1 MNRKFTL
8 HRALLTVIGLVLFTF
23 AQAQTKKISG
33 QVIADDDHSPLPGVT
48 VSIKGTT
55 QGIPTT
61 VGGSYTIQ
69 ASPGDVLVFRFMGY
83 GTQEITVGQQAVINV
98 TLKPDNKTLNE
109 VVVVGYGTQSRKSVT
124 SAIATLDNKVLATAP
139 RANVGSALQGTISGL
154 QVVNS
159 SGAPGATPLIV
170 LRGGAS
176 INSPGAPLVVVDGI
190 IRAYN
195 DIPADDIASIDLLK
209 DAASTAIYGARAN
222 NGVILITTKQG
233 KSGAAQV
240 SYKFTQG
247 FNQQRQGY
255 NYMNAGDYIYYNRLG
270 NINSGRTL
278 AQINASRGYG
288 LLTDAA
294 NLASFDI
301 RAETPANQDLL
312 SQGWQDM
319 EDPANPGNR
328 IIYKDH
334 GKEVQNLLFRNT
346 RTQDHYLSAMG
357 GNDKGKYF
365 ASLDYYNE
373 DGVIVGSNY
382 NRYSADFNGSYK
394 VKPNVEV
401 FTGVTLSTASQLGA
415 PAGDVN
421 SLYRTLALWPT
432 FNPWLDA
439 AKTQPNP
446 GNSISDG
453 NPLYWLGKLKRS
465 NEVDRIT
472 ANAAVKWDITPNL
485 FLKVS
490 GSGYLNQQ
498 INQSFQQATQT
509 YATLFANPPSY
520 SSTSR
525 DAIAGYSRTF
535 QQTYNAIL
543 NYSKSFGKHDISAMI
558 GAEYYDQKG
567 LTIQVD
573 GTNAPTDN
581 ISTANASTI
590 FAVGTN
596 SFGVSGNYSNQ
607 AENRIISTFT
617 RLNYTYDEKYLLNF
631 VLREDGV
638 SQLAANN
645 RIGYFP
651 GVSAGWNVTKE
662 AFFENWGLNKVFS
675 TFKPRV
681 SYGSNGNIAGLGN
694 YDVQGVYA
702 AQTLYNGQGSFL
714 NTGLTNANLRWEKSR
729 TIDIGA
735 DIGFFNDRVSLLF
748 DYYNRTTSDLL
759 TSLPLPSYTGFSSIQ
774 TNLGTLQNKGYEFTI
789 KANVLNKPN
798 GLRIDIGATAS
809 YVKNKV
815 LKLPYNGNEN
825 NRQGGLQVYD
835 PKSGKVIWV
844 GGIQEGQPLGQ
855 IYGYKQVSIFKDAA
869 EVAAVAGSRTD
880 NVAGITG
887 PNLPAGKGGH
897 ITPGDV
903 NWQDVDKNDTIDSRD
918 QVYLGNIYPKWT
930 GGFNLNVSYKALSFY
945 SRFEYV
951 IGNTIYNDLV
961 ARTLG
966 NYQGTF
972 NYIDL
977 QKQAWSPTNTDTDI
991 PKVYYA
997 DQVVGSKQNYTRG
1010 NNGNAVLNGN
1020 NSNFYESGNYLACR
1034 EITLS
1039 YDFSKSLLDKT
1050 KFLSKVRV
1058 FASGENLFY
1067 LKKFSGPTPEAPI
1080 LNGSLTGVYQGTY
1093 PTPKTFVLGIQ
1104 ASF

>member
-1 MNRKFTL
+1 MNQSFTL
-8 HRALLTVIGLVLFTF
+8 KKGLLTMMSLLLFMVV
-23 AQAQTKKISG
+23 QAQTKKISG
-33 QVIADDDHSPLPGVT
+33 KVTADDDHSSLPGVSVT
-48 VSIKGTT
+48 IKGTT
-55 QGIPTT
+55 QGGPTQADGT
-61 VGGSYTIQ
+61 YAIQ
-69 ASPGDVLVFRFMGY
+69 ASPNDVLVFRFMGY
-83 GTQEITVGQQAVINV
+83 GTQEITVGQQTVINIA
-98 TLKPDNKTLNE
+98 LKPDNKALNE

-139 RANVGSALQGTISGL
+139 RANIGSALQGTVSGL

-176 INSPGAPLVVVDGI
+176 INSPGAPLVVVDGV

-233 KSGAAQV
+233 KNGTAQV
-240 SYKFTQG
+240 TYKFTEG
-247 FNQQRQGY
+247 FNRQRQGY

-270 NINSGRTL
+270 NVNSGRTL
-278 AQINASRGYG
+278 AQINATRGYG

-301 RAETPANQDLL
+301 RAETAANQNLL

-319 EDPANPGNR
+319 DDPANPGSK

-334 GKEVQNLLFRNT
+334 SKEVENVLFRNT
-346 RTQDHYLSAMG
+346 RTQDHYLSAIG

-382 NRYSADFNGSYK
+382 NRYSGDFNGSYK

-401 FTGVTLSTASQLGA
+401 TTGVTLSTSSQLGA

-465 NEVDRIT
+465 NEVDRIV
-472 ANAAVKWDITPNL
+472 ANAAVKWDIMPGL
-485 FLKVS
+485 FFKVS

-525 DAIAGYSRTF
+525 ESIAGYSRTF

-543 NYSKSFGKHDISAMI
+543 NYTKSFGKHDLSAMI
-558 GAEYYDQKG
+558 GAEYYDQKALG
-567 LTIQVD
+567 IQVD

-581 ISTANASTI
+581 ISTANASTL
-590 FAVGTN
+590 FAVG
-596 SFGVSGNYSNQ
+596 GNYSNQ

-617 RLNYTYDEKYLLNF
+617 RINYAYDSKYLLTF

-638 SQLAANN
+638 SQLAPGN

-651 GVSAGWNVTKE
+651 GVSAGWNVGRE
-662 AFFENWGLNKVFS
+662 AFFEKWGLNKVFS
-675 TFKPRV
+675 TFKPRA

-729 TIDIGA
+729 TTDVGA
-735 DIGFFNDRVSLLF
+735 DIGFFKDRVSFLF
-748 DYYNRTTSDLL
+748 DYYNRITSDLL

-774 TNLGTLQNKGYEFTI
+774 TNLGTLQNKGYEFTV
-789 KANVLNKPN
+789 KANIVNNPS
-798 GLRIDIGATAS
+798 GLRVDVGATAS
-809 YVKNKV
+809 FVKNKV

-869 EVAAVAGSRTD
+869 DVAANAGNRVD

-887 PNLPAGKGGH
+887 PNLAAGKGGH

-930 GGFNLNVSYKALSFY
+930 GGFNFNVSYKAFSFY
-945 SRFEYV
+945 SRFEYTL
-951 IGNTIYNDLV
+951 GNTIYNDLV

-977 QKQAWSPTNTDTDI
+977 QKQAWSPTNTNTNI

-1010 NNGNAVLNGN
+1010 NNASAVLNGN

-1039 YDFSKSLLDKT
+1039 YDFAKPLLDKT
-1050 KFLSKVRV
+1050 KIFSKMRL
-1058 FASGENLFY
+1058 FASGSNLFY
-1067 LKKFSGPTPEAPI
+1067 IKKFSGPTPEAPVS
-1080 LNGSLTGVYQGTY
+1080 NGSLTGIYQGTY
-1093 PTPKTFVLGIQ
+1093 PTPKSFVVGVQ

>member
-1 MNRKFTL
+1 MNRNFTP
-8 HRALLTVIGLVLFTF
+8 HRALLTVICLLLFTF

-33 QVIADDDHSPLPGVT
+33 QVIADDDHGPLPGVSVT
-48 VSIKGTT
+48 IKGTNK
-55 QGIPTT
+55 GGPTLAN
-61 VGGSYTIQ
+61 GSYTID
-69 ASPGDVLVFRFMGY
+69 ASANDVLVFSFLGY
-83 GTQEITVGQQAVINV
+83 TTREIKVGEQIVINV
-98 TLKPDNKTLNE
+98 ALKPDNKALNE
-109 VVVVGYGTQSRKSVT
+109 VVVIGYGTQSRKNVT

-139 RANVGSALQGTISGL
+139 RANIGSALQGTVSGL
-154 QVVNS
+154 QVVNA

-176 INSPGAPLVVVDGI
+176 INSPGAPLVIVDGV

-195 DIPADDIASIDLLK
+195 DIPADDIASIDILK

-233 KSGAAQV
+233 KSGVAQIT
-240 SYKFTQG
+240 YKFTQG
-247 FNQQRQGY
+247 FNQQRPGY
-255 NYMNAGDYIYYNRLG
+255 KYMNAGDYIYYNRLG
-270 NINSGRTL
+270 NVNSGRTL
-278 AQINASRGYG
+278 AQINATRGYG

-301 RAETPANQDLL
+301 KAETPANVGLL
-312 SQGWQDM
+312 SQGWQDLD
-319 EDPANPGNR
+319 DPANPGSK

-334 GKEVQNLLFRNT
+334 SKEVENVLFRNT

-382 NRYSADFNGSYK
+382 NRYSGDFNGSYK

-401 FTGVTLSTASQLGA
+401 FTGATFSTSSQLGA

-439 AKTQPNP
+439 AKTLPNP
-446 GNSISDG
+446 GNAIADG

-509 YATLFANPPSY
+509 YATLFATPPSY

-525 DAIAGYSRTF
+525 EAIAGYSRTF

-543 NYSKSFGKHDISAMI
+543 NYSKSFGKHDVSAMI
-558 GAEYYDQKG
+558 GTEYYDQKALG
-567 LTIQVD
+567 IQVD

-581 ISTANASTI
+581 ISTANASTL
-590 FAVGTN
+590 FAVG
-596 SFGVSGNYSNQ
+596 GNTSSQ
-607 AENRIISTFT
+607 AENRIISTFA
-617 RLNYTYDEKYLLNF
+617 RLNYGYDNKYLLTF

-638 SQLAANN
+638 SQLAPNN

-651 GVSAGWNVTKE
+651 GVSAGWNVTRE

-675 TFKPRV
+675 TLKPRV

-729 TIDIGA
+729 TTDIGA
-735 DIGFFNDRVSLLF
+735 DLGFFHDRVSFLF
-748 DYYNRTTSDLL
+748 DYYNRITSDLL

-774 TNLGTLQNKGYEFTI
+774 TNLGTLQNKGYEFTL
-789 KANVLNKPN
+789 KANVINNPS
-798 GLRIDIGATAS
+798 GLRVDVGVNAS

-815 LKLPYNGNEN
+815 LKLPYNGNAN

-869 EVAAVAGSRTD
+869 DVAATAGNRID
-880 NVAGITG
+880 NVASITG

-930 GGFNLNVSYKALSFY
+930 GGFNLNVAYKAFSFY
-945 SRFEYV
+945 SRFEYTL
-951 IGNTIYNDLV
+951 GNTIYNDLV

-977 QKQAWSPTNTDTDI
+977 QKQAWSPTNTNTDI

-1010 NNGNAVLNGN
+1010 NNASAVLNGN
-1020 NSNFYESGNYLACR
+1020 NSNLYESGNYLACR

-1050 KFLSKVRV
+1050 HFLSKMRL
-1058 FASGENLFY
+1058 FASAENLFY
-1067 LKKFSGPTPEAPI
+1067 MKKFSGPTPEAPVS
-1080 LNGSLTGVYQGTY
+1080 NGSLTGIYQGTY
-1093 PTPKTFVLGIQ
+1093 PTPKTYVVGVQ

>member
-1 MNRKFTL
+1 MKRNFTI
-8 HRALLTVIGLVLFTF
+8 HRALLTVIGILLF
-23 AQAQTKKISG
+23 AAVQAQTKKISG
-33 QVIADDDHSPLPGVT
+33 QVIGDDDHGPLPGVT
-48 VSIKGTT
+48 VAVKGTT
-55 QGIPTT
+55 KGLSTT
-61 VGGSYTIQ
+61 VSGTYTIE
-69 ASPGDVLVFRFMGY
+69 ASADDVLVFSLLGY
-83 GTQEITVGQQAVINV
+83 SAQEVKVGDKTVINIA
-98 TLKPDNKTLNE
+98 LKPDSKSLNE

-124 SAIATLDNKVLATAP
+124 SAIATLDTKVLATAP
-139 RANVGSALQGTISGL
+139 RANIGSALQGTVSGL
-154 QVVNS
+154 QVVNT
-159 SGAPGATPLIV
+159 SGAPGAAPFIM

-176 INSPGAPLVVVDGI
+176 INAPGAPLVVIDGV
-190 IRAYN
+190 IRSFN
-195 DIPADDIASIDLLK
+195 DVPAEDIASIDLLK

-233 KSGAAQV
+233 KSGVAQV
-240 SYKFTQG
+240 TYKFTEG
-247 FNQQRQGY
+247 YNKQRQGY
-255 NYMNAGDYIYYNRLG
+255 EYMNAGDYIYYNRLG
-270 NINSGRTL
+270 NVNSGRTL
-278 AQINASRGYG
+278 AQINASRGFG

-301 RAETPANQDLL
+301 RAETPANVDLL
-312 SQGWQDM
+312 SQGWKDLD
-319 EDPANPGNR
+319 DPANPGNK

-334 GKEVQNLLFRNT
+334 GSEIQNLLFRNT
-346 RTQDHYLSAMG
+346 HTQDHYLSAMG

-373 DGVIVGSNY
+373 DGVIVGTNY
-382 NRYSADFNGSYK
+382 NRYSGNFNGSYK

-401 FTGVTLSTASQLGA
+401 TTGVVLSTSSQLGA

-439 AKTQPNP
+439 NKTSPNP

-472 ANAAVKWDITPNL
+472 ANAAVKWDIIPGL
-485 FLKVS
+485 YLKVS

-509 YATLFANPPSY
+509 YATLFATPPSY
-520 SSTSR
+520 NNTSR
-525 DAIAGYSRTF
+525 EAIAGYSRNF
-535 QQTYNAIL
+535 QQTYDGIL
-543 NYSKSFGKHDISAMI
+543 NYSKTFGKHDISAMI
-558 GAEYYDQKG
+558 GAEYYDQKALG
-567 LTIQVD
+567 LQVD

-590 FAVGTN
+590 FAVG
-596 SFGVSGNYSNQ
+596 GNYSNQ

-617 RLNYTYDEKYLLNF
+617 RLNYAYDDKYLLTF

-638 SQLAANN
+638 SQLAPDK
-645 RIGYFP
+645 RIGFFP
-651 GVSAGWNVTKE
+651 GVSAGWNVAKE

-675 TFKPRV
+675 TFKPRA

-694 YDVQGVYA
+694 YDVQGVYSS
-702 AQTLYNGQGSFL
+702 QTLYNGQGGFL
-714 NTGLTNANLRWEKSR
+714 NSGLTNANLRWEKSH
-729 TIDIGA
+729 TTDVGA
-735 DIGFFNDRVSLLF
+735 DIGFLHDRISLLF
-748 DYYNRTTSDLL
+748 DYYNRITSDLL
-759 TSLPLPSYTGFSSIQ
+759 TNLPLPSYTGFGSIL
-774 TNLGTLQNKGYEFTI
+774 TNLGTLQNKGYEFTV
-789 KANVLNKPN
+789 KANVINNPTGIRL
-798 GLRIDIGATAS
+798 DVGATAS

-835 PKSGKVIWV
+835 PKTGKVVWV

-855 IYGYKQVSIFKDAA
+855 IYGYKQVSIFKDDAD
-869 EVAAVAGSRTD
+869 VAANAGTRNDKVS
-880 NVAGITG
+880 NATG
-887 PNLPAGKGGH
+887 PNLPAGAGGH

-930 GGFNLNVSYKALSFY
+930 GGFNVNLSYKAFSFY
-945 SRFEYV
+945 TRFEYTL
-951 IGNTIYNDLV
+951 GNTIYNDLV
-961 ARTLG
+961 TRTLG

-972 NYIDL
+972 NYIEL
-977 QKQAWSPTNTDTDI
+977 QKQAWSPTNTNTNI

-1010 NNGNAVLNGN
+1010 NNASAVLNGN

-1034 EITLS
+1034 EISLS
-1039 YDFSKSLLDKT
+1039 YDFPKSLLDKT
-1050 KFLSKVRV
+1050 KFLSKMRIY
-1058 FASGENLFY
+1058 ASAENLFY
-1067 LKKFSGPTPEAPI
+1067 AKKFSGPTPEAPVSNNVI
-1080 LNGSLTGVYQGTY
+1080 TGIYQGTY
-1093 PTPKTFVLGIQ
+1093 PTPKTFVFGVQ